1 VSESFGSRPDFP
13 LFLVFSTANASPGIG
28 DEAAGEGYPPLLHRD
43 GSDRFLKKCNIHN
56 RRLLRPRYA

>member
-1 VSESFGSRPDFP
+1 VSESFGSHPDFTF
-13 LFLVFSTANASPGIG
+13 FLVFSTANASG

-43 GSDRFLKKCNIHN
+43 GSDRFLKKYNIHN